1 VRRRMC
7 MSERVDIELTEED
20 FKELGK
26 LAQHTLTKLGLIA
39 KRHIEEIGVEDVN
52 VWRSFL
58 DELLM
63 MYVSGLLET
72 HRHIIK
78 ITVDELCRRY
88 KESGII

>member
-1 VRRRMC
+1 

-26 LAQHTLTKLGLIA
+26 LAQHTLTRLGLIA

-63 MYVSGLLET
+63 MYISGLLET
-72 HRHIIK
+72 HRHIMK
-78 ITVDELCRRY
+78 ITVEELCRRY
-88 KESGII
+88 KESDTL

>member
-1 VRRRMC
+1 
-7 MSERVDIELTEED
+7 MSDGINIELTEND
-20 FKELGK
+20 LRELGK

-39 KRHIEEIGVEDVN
+39 KRHIEDIGVEDVN

-63 MYVSGLLET
+63 MYISGLLET